1 MLASEE
7 AATNNEDEQRV
18 GEIVPRGAYIPG
30 GTGGA
35 VVKGPQDV
43 PPGVMDKIKRGL
55 PLSPDEIKA
64 IMGDGG
70 NVIIADPRPANFESR
85 SMNPYHT
92 QRTGVYPNLPSEG
105 ENTTKLVALPV
116 VFSRVGQIYRMF
128 LDSTTEREVRP
139 RASLLT

>member
-85 SMNPYHT
+85 
-92 QRTGVYPNLPSEG
+92 E
-105 ENTTKLVALPV
+105 
-116 VFSRVGQIYRMF
+116 
-128 LDSTTEREVRP
+128 
-139 RASLLT
+139 